1 LLRRRG
7 GSGTINPDTGLPEF
21 FIDKIVKG
29 AGRVLKGVGR
39 ALKDVGRGI
48 KKFASSSIGRV
59 VTTVALGF
67 FLGPA
72 AAAAMGVSAPAAVAA
87 MSGFVGGFGS
97 SMLAGQNLK
106 NSLKTGAFNA
116 LLAGATVGVTTPGA
130 FSSVSGAPTTF
141 SQGLSQQVDKFT
153 GGIKSL
159 IGGNVSQAPAP
170 GPQPS
175 LPSVSQ
181 AAAPDVMPP
190 DVASGDFVNREL
202 AKRGLEFNPSGGPL
216 IEGMPSDVASGD
228 FVNRELA
235 KRGLEFNPSGGPLLA
250 TNPPPSVAAT
260 GAGTPPP
267 SLADRAAGMFKSGTQ
282 GIMDFY
288 NPPADMAA
296 QGQFA
301 SRYGLQ
307 VTDPSAS
314 NYAFTKD
321 VSPKIQ
327 DAIIKAG
334 QPAFGTGTRLAATG
348 LGALALTGGFKQEP
362 VQAPNIVPR
371 VTGQDLLRDNPSLY
385 GVRIGGAQTVYPQ
398 PMFLSNGGIA
408 AVAPRK
414 YALGGY
420 ANGGKPQH
428 FPRRTGQISGP
439 GTETSDSI
447 PAMLSD
453 GEFVMTAKAVR
464 GAGSGSRREGARR
477 MYQMMRAFERKA

>member
-1 LLRRRG
+1 
-7 GSGTINPDTGLPEF
+7 
-21 FIDKIVKG
+21 
-29 AGRVLKGVGR
+29 
-39 ALKDVGRGI
+39 
-48 KKFASSSIGRV
+48 
-59 VTTVALGF
+59 
-67 FLGPA
+67 
-72 AAAAMGVSAPAAVAA
+72 

-106 NSLKTGAFNA
+106 SALKTGAFNA
-116 LLAGATVGVTTPGA
+116 LLAGTTVGVTTPGA

-170 GPQPS
+170 GPQTAAPGPQPS
-175 LPSVSQ
+175 LPNVSQ

-190 DVASGDFVNREL
+190 DVASGDFIPR
-202 AKRGLEFNPSGGPL
+202 
-216 IEGMPSDVASGD
+216 DVASGQAAD
-228 FVNRELA
+228 TAIARA
-235 KRGLEFNPSGGPLLA
+235 GLRYNPANGSMLGPIEEYNVVSGGTPSA
-250 TNPPPSVAAT
+250 GAYSPPASTPQTFAERGI
-260 GAGTPPP
+260 GAIQNMGK
-267 SLADRAAGMFKSGTQ
+267 RV
-282 GIMDFY
+282 MDFY

-314 NYAFTKD
+314 NYAFAKD

-464 GAGSGSRREGARR
+464 GAGGGSRREGARR